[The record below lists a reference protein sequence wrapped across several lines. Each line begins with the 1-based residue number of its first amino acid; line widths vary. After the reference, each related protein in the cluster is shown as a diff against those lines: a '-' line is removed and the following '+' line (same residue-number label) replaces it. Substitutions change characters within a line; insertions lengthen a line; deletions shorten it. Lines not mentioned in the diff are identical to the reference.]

1 MKELNINRSMLR
13 PAGPSVWGEIYGDI
27 QDQKDLINLIEGAGV
42 TPEDREKIDKIDGI
56 EAGLSTK
63 ADRSEL
69 PDMSN
74 YATKPELNNKADRS
88 ELPDM
93 SNYATQGELQSTYN
107 ELNNK
112 IGDLTAITE
121 EILGV

>member
-27 QDQKDLINLIEGAGV
+27 QDQKDLINLVEGAGV
-42 TPEDREKIDKIDGI
+42 TPEDREKIDKIDDI
-56 EAGLSTK
+56 EAGLS
-63 ADRSEL
+63 A
-69 PDMSN
+69 
-74 YATKPELNNKADRS
+74 KADRS

-93 SNYATQGELQSTYN
+93 SNYATQGELQSKYN

>member
-27 QDQKDLINLIEGAGV
+27 QDQKDLINLVGQAGGGV

-74 YATKPELNNKADRS
+74 YATQS
-88 ELPDM
+88 
-93 SNYATQGELQSTYN
+93 ELQSKYN

-112 IGDLTAITE
+112 IGDLTTITE

>member
-1 MKELNINRSMLR
+1 MKELNINRAMLR

-27 QDQKDLINLIEGAGV
+27 QDQKDLVNLVSQAGGV
-42 TPEDREKIDKIDGI
+42 SPEDREKIDKIDNI
-56 EAGLSTK
+56 EAGLSAK

-69 PDMSN
+69 
-74 YATKPELNNKADRS
+74 
-88 ELPDM
+88 
-93 SNYATQGELQSTYN
+93 QSKYN

-112 IGDLTAITE
+112 IGDLTTITE

>member
-27 QDQKDLINLIEGAGV
+27 QDQKDLINLVGQAGV
-42 TPEDREKIDKIDGI
+42 TPEDREKINKIDGI
-56 EAGLSTK
+56 EAGLS
-63 ADRSEL
+63 A
-69 PDMSN
+69 
-74 YATKPELNNKADRS
+74 KADRS

-93 SNYATQGELQSTYN
+93 SNYATQSELQSKYN

-112 IGDLTAITE
+112 IGDLTTITE

>member
-27 QDQKDLINLIEGAGV
+27 QDQKDLITLVGKAGV

-63 ADRSEL
+63 AYRSEL
-69 PDMSN
+69 P
-74 YATKPELNNKADRS
+74 Y
-88 ELPDM
+88 M

-121 EILGV
+121 EILGE

>member
-27 QDQKDLINLIEGAGV
+27 QDQKDLINFVGQVGV

-56 EAGLSTK
+56 ESGLS
-63 ADRSEL
+63 A
-69 PDMSN
+69 
-74 YATKPELNNKADRS
+74 KADRS

-93 SNYATQGELQSTYN
+93 SNYATQSELQSTYN

-121 EILGV
+121 EILGE

>member
-27 QDQKDLINLIEGAGV
+27 QDQKDLINLVKGAGV
-42 TPEDREKIDKIDGI
+42 TQEDRVKIDKIDNI
-56 EAGLSTK
+56 EAGLS
-63 ADRSEL
+63 A
-69 PDMSN
+69 
-74 YATKPELNNKADRS
+74 KADRS

-93 SNYATQGELQSTYN
+93 SNYATQSELQSRYN